1 MLAVGLKRDLKGVT
15 ELEIEKP
22 AIEKPKQVLV
32 RILKAAIDGTDR
44 AIVRYHLFDP
54 PPEEDIMVLGHEA
67 VGLVEAVGDEVKTL
81 KVGDIVV
88 PTVRRGCGR
97 CPSCLHN
104 QSDMC
109 STGLYTERGIHK
121 LPGFFTQYIVD
132 EEDYLVP
139 VPKELEYLAIL
150 VEPLSIGEKIME
162 QIQTIQS
169 RLPWGCAHPNHKHIQ
184 DNWASCKGALV
195 IGAGPLGFLIVCLM
209 EMYGMDTYVA
219 INRPE
224 DNIRVKLMKEMG
236 ARYID
241 SRDGNQFEIAKQTG
255 PLDIIIDAS
264 GASRV
269 ALDLINIL
277 DRNGIYVL
285 TGIPR
290 EVSEVCLDGDALVRQ
305 LVRYNQVVVGS
316 INSNR
321 IHFETAIK
329 HLAEIRERH
338 SLVLEKMITDFYPL
352 EDYKEAFER
361 RNQDQFKAV
370 FDLTPNSTRRS
381 KTRTHLA
388 KGGD

>member
-1 MLAVGLKRDLKGVT
+1 MLAVGLKRELKVVT

-44 AIVRYHLFDP
+44 AIVRYYLFDP

-67 VGLVEAVGDEVKTL
+67 VGRVEAVGDEVKTL

-162 QIQTIQS
+162 QIHTIQS

-241 SRDGNQFEIAKQTG
+241 SRDGNQF
-255 PLDIIIDAS
+255 
-264 GASRV
+264 
-269 ALDLINIL
+269 
-277 DRNGIYVL
+277 
-285 TGIPR
+285 
-290 EVSEVCLDGDALVRQ
+290 
-305 LVRYNQVVVGS
+305 VVGS